1 MLLTIGKPRRTSML
15 DLKLQELRA
24 QLRDLVRRGHG
35 SSLRA
40 RELRSQIKAAEATE
54 VARRV
59 FNNS

>member
-1 MLLTIGKPRRTSML
+1 ML